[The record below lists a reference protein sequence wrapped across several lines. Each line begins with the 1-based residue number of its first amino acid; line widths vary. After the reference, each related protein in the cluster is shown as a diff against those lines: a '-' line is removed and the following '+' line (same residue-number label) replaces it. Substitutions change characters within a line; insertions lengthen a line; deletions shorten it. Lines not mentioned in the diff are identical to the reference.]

1 MCDYLASRK
10 FIHIDFDKDNNI
22 LEEAWKEK

>member
-22 LEEAWKEK
+22 LEEVWRVR